1 MKYKKKYDY
10 QIISRYSDEDVEVPE
25 EIMEAKILYW
35 MESILLN
42 YSIHNQSESKV
53 NMED

>member
-10 QIISRYSDEDVEVPE
+10 QIISRYPDEDVAVPE
-25 EIMEAKILYW
+25 EIMEAQILNW

-42 YSIHNQSESKV
+42 YSIHNQIEFKV